1 MGWQGRG
8 KTGEERKGKYF
19 TSHHSAA
26 FLACSKPC
34 INSMEKRLMV
44 RHPSKKTDTCAK
56 PFSLTPNLQ
65 KLEEHQ
71 FFNWNS
77 RASDHKTIFLLGAS
91 WHAVVLSFCV
101 FLIVKKHQWNLM
113 APVQTE
119 LVRRAQKHQGHRA
132 GDNTHCDYLY
142 TSKLVPV

>member
-1 MGWQGRG
+1 MGREGQDRRREKRKIFHFPSQRSFSGLFQTLH
-8 KTGEERKGKYF
+8 KFYGEEAHGEA
-19 TSHHSAA
+19 S
-26 FLACSKPC
+26 L
-34 INSMEKRLMV
+34 
-44 RHPSKKTDTCAK
+44 KKTDTCAK